1 MKLPTLYR
9 LTSADNLQE
18 WTIKV
23 SGDNLYTFWGRVGGK
38 IQEGHDKIPSG
49 KNIGR
54 VNETTAA
61 EQSEF
66 EAKAHWE
73 FKKKEGYIESKEE
86 ALAGKVDSIIEGG
99 IFPMLAHKHAPKSK
113 YLQYPCYVQPKLDG
127 HRCIAIYKDGKV
139 TLWSRSRKAIKSV
152 PHIVADLETM
162 GKIQYIEHGNFIMDG
177 ELYNHDYHDNFE
189 DLTHFIRQQVPIEG
203 HEIVQYHIYDMPSVK
218 GGFAQRHITLK
229 QFFHNWDKNSPLQ
242 FVETMVVYKE
252 EELMA
257 AHKRGVEHSYE
268 GVMARNGEG
277 SYKQDGRS
285 YDLLK
290 VKRML
295 DAEFKCVGVR
305 EGRGKLIGHAIF
317 DVDIGQE
324 EPCKVKMAGETSELK
339 KYLKDPSLAIGKMM
353 TVQFQGY
360 TKSKSLRFPV
370 GLRFQQTL

>member
-18 WTIKV
+18 WTMKV
-23 SGDNLYTFWGRVGGK
+23 SGNNMYTFWGRVGGK
-38 IQEGHDKIPSG
+38 IQEGVDVVLSG
-49 KNIGR
+49 KNIGKQ
-54 VNETTAA
+54 NETTAEEQA
-61 EQSEF
+61 EL

-73 FKKKEGYIESKEE
+73 FKKKEGYVESKEE
-86 ALAGKVDSIIEGG
+86 ALAGKVDKIIEGG
-99 IFPMLAHKHAPKSK
+99 IFPMLAHKHSPGSK
-113 YLQYPCYVQPKLDG
+113 HLQYPCYVQPKLDG
-127 HRCIAIYKDGKV
+127 HRCIAICKDGKV
-139 TLWSRSRKAIKSV
+139 ELWSRSRKSIKSV
-152 PHIVADLETM
+152 PHIVAALEKLALIP
-162 GKIQYIEHGNFIMDG
+162 GVIGDFIIDG

-189 DLTHFIRQQVPIEG
+189 DLTHFIRQQVAIEG
-203 HEIVQYHIYDMPSVK
+203 HEIVQYHIYDLPSVE
-218 GGFAQRHITLK
+218 GGFAQRFTTLK
-229 QFFHNWDKNSPLQ
+229 RFFHNWDKDSPLKL
-242 FVETMVVYKE
+242 VETVPVYKE
-252 EELMA
+252 EELMD

-268 GVMARNGEG
+268 GVMVRNGEG
-277 SYKQDGRS
+277 SYKQNGRS

-317 DVDIGQE
+317 DIDIGQE
-324 EPCKVKMAGETSELK
+324 EPCKVKMSGETSELK

-370 GLRFQQTL
+370 GLRFQEVI